1 MIYLFVIFFILEFI
15 VVSMLCYGIY
25 LLDKKVISLSEKF
38 KVNRH
43 TLKFQLR
50 VLYDN
55 ANRFKLKIRCQ
66 KRAIEEQRRK
76 FLRKLIKGI
85 LLSIALFFFQKTRF
99 RKKILFVELLL
110 ILYDTLK
117 ADCVIWYCMYKIIC

>member
-1 MIYLFVIFFILEFI
+1 MVYLFVIFFILEFI
-15 VVSMLCYGIY
+15 VLSMLCYGIY
-25 LLDKKVISLSEKF
+25 LLDKKVISISEKF

-50 VLYDN
+50 SLYDG
-55 ANRFKLKIRCQ
+55 ANRFKLQIRCQ
-66 KRAIEEQRRK
+66 KRALEEKRRQ
-76 FLRKLIKGI
+76 FIRKIIKGLMI
-85 LLSIALFFFQKTRF
+85 SMALFFFKKTHF

-117 ADCVIWYCMYKIIC
+117 ADCVI

>member
-76 FLRKLIKGI
+76 FLRKLIKGV
-85 LLSIALFFFQKTRF
+85 LLSIALFFFKKTRF

-117 ADCVIWYCMYKIIC
+117 ADCVI

>member
-15 VVSMLCYGIY
+15 VISMLCYGIY
-25 LLDKKVISLSEKF
+25 LLDKKVIALSEKF
-38 KVNRH
+38 RVNRH

-55 ANRFKLKIRCQ
+55 ANRFKLKIRCH
-66 KRAIEEQRRK
+66 KRAIEEQRRR
-76 FLRKLIKGI
+76 FLRRLIKG
-85 LLSIALFFFQKTRF
+85 LLISVAFLFFEKTRF

-117 ADCVIWYCMYKIIC
+117 ADCIN